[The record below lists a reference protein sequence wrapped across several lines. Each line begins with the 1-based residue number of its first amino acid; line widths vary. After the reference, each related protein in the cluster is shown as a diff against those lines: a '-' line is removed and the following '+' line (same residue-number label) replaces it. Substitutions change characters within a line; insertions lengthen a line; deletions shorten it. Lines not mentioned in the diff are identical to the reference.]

1 MSGRV
6 IIAGAGCGDYDL
18 ITMRGHEAI
27 KSCDVVI
34 YDSLIDSRLLD
45 FCKDG
50 AEKICVGKR
59 AGRHSSTQE
68 EINALLVEK
77 AGKGGVVLRLK
88 GGDPFVFGRGGEEI
102 TALKAAGIPYSLIP
116 GVTSSVAV
124 PELAGIPVSHRG
136 LSRSFHVITGHTAD
150 DLLPEH
156 FESYA
161 KCGGTLIFLMGLR
174 NLSEIAG
181 RLIENGMGENT
192 PAAVISKGATPE
204 QRAVKGCLGDIAEKV
219 ERESLPAPAVIIVGE
234 TAGLDFSPTFLPP
247 LYGVSV
253 AVTATSGLSKRL
265 IKAFNALGA
274 YAHRCGGF
282 ELRERHDEVTEKAFS
297 RLGEGFYS
305 HVAVTSPNGAD
316 IFLKRLRESRID
328 LRKLSGTKL
337 AVIGRGTG
345 ERLERAG
352 LYADIMPKEFNS
364 VSLGKLLSETLG
376 AEDRLLIVRSSEGS
390 EELVKPL
397 EQNGLRFDDVHIYE
411 PVYGSGE
418 EVADDYAVFASAGG
432 VRSFFEGGGKLSGD
446 TKCLAI
452 GDVTAAELEKHGIKG
467 PLLPLESTAKG
478 IIERILSDKR

>member
-18 ITMRGHEAI
+18 ITMRGYGAL

-50 AEKICVGKR
+50 AERICVGKR

-77 AGKGGVVLRLK
+77 AAEGGVVLRLK

-136 LSRSFHVITGHTAD
+136 LSRSFHVITGHTAN

-174 NLSEIAG
+174 NLPEIAG
-181 RLIENGMGENT
+181 RLIENGMGEKT

-219 ERESLPAPAVIIVGE
+219 KREDLPAPAVIIVGE
-234 TAGLDFSPTFLPP
+234 TAGLDLSPTYLPP

-253 AVTATSGLSKRL
+253 AVTATKGLSRRL
-265 IKAFNALGA
+265 IKSLNALGA

-282 ELRERHDEVTEKAFS
+282 ELRELNDEVTEKAFH
-297 RLGEGFYS
+297 GFQRDFT
-305 HVAVTSPNGAD
+305 A
-316 IFLKRLRESRID
+316 
-328 LRKLSGTKL
+328 
-337 AVIGRGTG
+337 
-345 ERLERAG
+345 
-352 LYADIMPKEFNS
+352 M
-364 VSLGKLLSETLG
+364 LLLQ
-376 AEDRLLIVRSSEGS
+376 AQMVR
-390 EELVKPL
+390 
-397 EQNGLRFDDVHIYE
+397 RYF
-411 PVYGSGE
+411 
-418 EVADDYAVFASAGG
+418 
-432 VRSFFEGGGKLSGD
+432 
-446 TKCLAI
+446 
-452 GDVTAAELEKHGIKG
+452 
-467 PLLPLESTAKG
+467 
-478 IIERILSDKR
+478 

>member
-18 ITMRGHEAI
+18 ITMRGYEAL

-68 EINALLVEK
+68 EINTLLVEK
-77 AGKGGVVLRLK
+77 AAEGGVVLRLK

-136 LSRSFHVITGHTAD
+136 LSRSFHVITGHTAN

-174 NLSEIAG
+174 NLPEIAG

-219 ERESLPAPAVIIVGE
+219 KREDLPAPAVIIVGE
-234 TAGLDFSPTFLPP
+234 TAGLDFSPTYLPP

-253 AVTATSGLSKRL
+253 AVTATKGLSRRL
-265 IKAFNALGA
+265 IKSLNALGA
-274 YAHRCGGF
+274 YAHHCGGF
-282 ELRERHDEVTEKAFS
+282 ELRELHDEVTEKAFS
-297 RLGEGFYS
+297 RLSEGFYS
-305 HVAVTSPNGAD
+305 HIALTSPNGAE

-328 LRKLSGTKL
+328 IRKLSEVKI
-337 AVIGRGTG
+337 AVIGKGTG
-345 ERLERAG
+345 AKLEKAG
-352 LYADIMPKEFNS
+352 LYADIMPEKFNS
-364 VSLGKLLSETLG
+364 VALGNMLSDTLTC
-376 AEDRLLIVRSSEGS
+376 EDRLLIVRSSEGS
-390 EELVKPL
+390 AELVKPL
-397 EQNGLRFDDVHIYE
+397 AEKGLNFDDVHIYE
-411 PVYGSGE
+411 PVYSTGE
-418 EVADDYAVFASAGG
+418 KIDDDYAVFASAGG
-432 VRSFFEGGGKLSGD
+432 VRSFFRGGGSLSEN
-446 TKCLAI
+446 TKCISI
-452 GDVTAAELEKHGIKG
+452 GEVTAAELKKYGING
-467 PLLPLESTAKG
+467 PLLPTESTAEG
-478 IIERILSDKR
+478 IIQKILSDK

>member
-18 ITMRGHEAI
+18 ITMRCHEAI

-102 TALKAAGIPYSLIP
+102 TALRAAGIPYSLIP

-204 QRAVKGCLGDIAEKV
+204 QRAVKCCLGDIAEKV

-345 ERLERAG
+345 ERLEMAG

-390 EELVKPL
+390 AELVKPL

-432 VRSFFEGGGKLSGD
+432 VRSFFEGGGKLSKD

-467 PLLPLESTAKG
+467 PLLPLESTANG

>member
-18 ITMRGHEAI
+18 ITMRGYEAL

-68 EINALLVEK
+68 EINTLLVEK
-77 AGKGGVVLRLK
+77 AAEGGVVLRLK

-136 LSRSFHVITGHTAD
+136 LSRSFHVITGHTAN

-174 NLSEIAG
+174 NLPEIAG

-219 ERESLPAPAVIIVGE
+219 KREDLPAPAVIIVGE
-234 TAGLDFSPTFLPP
+234 TAGLDLSPTYLPP

-253 AVTATSGLSKRL
+253 AVTATKGLSRRL
-265 IKAFNALGA
+265 IKSLNALGA

-282 ELRERHDEVTEKAFS
+282 ELRELNDEVTEKAFH
-297 RLGEGFYS
+297 GFQ
-305 HVAVTSPNGAD
+305 
-316 IFLKRLRESRID
+316 
-328 LRKLSGTKL
+328 
-337 AVIGRGTG
+337 
-345 ERLERAG
+345 RAFT
-352 LYADIMPKEFNS
+352 AM
-364 VSLGKLLSETLG
+364 LLLQVQM
-376 AEDRLLIVRSSEGS
+376 VR
-390 EELVKPL
+390 
-397 EQNGLRFDDVHIYE
+397 RYF
-411 PVYGSGE
+411 
-418 EVADDYAVFASAGG
+418 
-432 VRSFFEGGGKLSGD
+432 
-446 TKCLAI
+446 
-452 GDVTAAELEKHGIKG
+452 
-467 PLLPLESTAKG
+467 
-478 IIERILSDKR
+478 

>member
-18 ITMRGHEAI
+18 ITLRGYEAL

-45 FCKDG
+45 FCKEN
-50 AEKICVGKR
+50 AQKICVGKR
-59 AGRHSSTQE
+59 AGRHSSTQD
-68 EINALLVEK
+68 EINTLLVEK
-77 AGKGGVVLRLK
+77 AAEGGIVLRLK

-174 NLSEIAG
+174 NLPEIAG
-181 RLIENGMGENT
+181 RLIENGMGKDT

-204 QRAVKGCLGDIAEKV
+204 QRAVKGELWNIAEKA
-219 ERESLPAPAVIIVGE
+219 EKEGLPAPAVIIVGE

-265 IKAFNALGA
+265 IKAF
-274 YAHRCGGF
+274 
-282 ELRERHDEVTEKAFS
+282 
-297 RLGEGFYS
+297 
-305 HVAVTSPNGAD
+305 
-316 IFLKRLRESRID
+316 
-328 LRKLSGTKL
+328 
-337 AVIGRGTG
+337 IGKGTG
-345 ERLERAG
+345 AKLEKAG
-352 LYADIMPKEFNS
+352 LYADIMPEKFNS
-364 VSLGKLLSETLG
+364 VALGNTLSDTLTC
-376 AEDRLLIVRSSEGS
+376 EDRLLIVRSSEGS
-390 EELVKPL
+390 AELVKPL
-397 EQNGLRFDDVHIYE
+397 AEKGLSFDDVHIYE
-411 PVYGSGE
+411 PVYSTGE
-418 EVADDYAVFASAGG
+418 KIDDDYAVFASAGG
-432 VRSFFEGGGKLSGD
+432 VRSFFRGVGSLSEN
-446 TKCLAI
+446 TKCISI
-452 GDVTAAELEKHGIKG
+452 GEVTAAELKKYGIND
-467 PLLPLESTAKG
+467 PLLPTESTAEG
-478 IIERILSDKR
+478 IIQKILSDK